1 VQILIAKLV
10 ILLETAQLVL
20 KNTHCG
26 KAAVFHALP
35 DVVFV
40 QVVKLTATQIH
51 AIKAM
56 FSCRTPKLTWTNAFH
71 VLLDA

>member
-1 VQILIAKLV
+1 VPILIVKLV
-10 ILLETAQLVL
+10 ILPETAQLVL

-40 QVVKLTATQIH
+40 LVVKLTATQNH
-51 AIKAM
+51 AIKAT
-56 FSCRTPKLTWTNAFH
+56 FSCRIPKLARTNAFN